1 MKQDV
6 EVTAETNGSAEPI
19 GDALP
24 PDYFAGRSF
33 MLRSLVE
40 EFVGPSPMGPEIDL
54 AAVTK
59 EAFPSEFKA
68 DGPYVQQGSKEEI
81 LCVEPPGLRYGIG
94 ILYPWGA
101 TQESDGTDDSPAD
114 RDIETTQSIL
124 ARAESETAPEPLTR
138 NGERAVKRLVDRTDS
153 GREMDDREEFDLSGA
168 NMRRPNSMAISFLVQ
183 PPDSAHMVVRA
194 SGGRYEPIE
203 FTAPNGWRCRWWA
216 RRAVTVQ
223 ARFQVLQLLD
233 QTGQALRP
241 RDIEVQGL
249 GLLDIRVEAYSRPTE
264 KSDQRLITVCLINRT
279 PEGRGNNQS
288 SLFQASFDVAFDD
301 DGARECV
308 FPYPRAELTR
318 PDEEEQSLDLL
329 YRDFETYAIG
339 HGCAADW
346 SKREEAYVASRIMA
360 VALPWFETP
369 SITPQ
374 IRRPDGSNVE
384 VAMAPL
390 AGLVQDNDGRKALQ
404 EVVTLYA
411 AWIDRKRVEAEAL
424 DDRYKH
430 AAKRHIDLCCRCLD
444 RARDGLE
451 FLSNDPLAAA
461 AFRLANKAILIQQLR
476 STREARSIEI
486 KDGNVVFDRPPAE
499 IDLLAGA
506 SGRGKWRPFQIVF
519 LLMSLRSTVARDD
532 PDRETVDLI
541 WFPTGG
547 GKTEAYFGVAAF
559 SAFYRRLVD
568 PSDSGVQILM
578 RYTLRLLTAQQFQR
592 ASGLICAMEHIR
604 ICEAGR
610 LGQEPFSIGIWLGGE
625 TTPNSRKDARYVLN
639 QLHRGGRNVPNKLLL
654 TKCPWCSAQIGP
666 LDFKKKPPGATI
678 RVVGYYQTGK
688 TVALRC
694 SDPQCEFSEKL
705 PVYVIDED
713 IYERRPTLVI
723 GTVDKFAML
732 AWRPQARALF
742 GLDRT
747 GERAW
752 SPPGLIIQDE
762 LHMISGPLGSM
773 TGLYEAVIEDFCTDY
788 RGQSAVKP
796 KIICSTATI
805 RRFREQAEALFARE
819 RTELFPPPGLS
830 ASDSFFSTYA
840 RNEDGVL
847 APGRIFVGV
856 YAPALGSI
864 QTAEVRTFTTLLQ
877 SPKAMQPNERD
888 PWWTVLAFFNS
899 LREIGTAATLFQSDI
914 PDRLKILRRRFGI
927 GFREIR
933 RLYEVLEL
941 TSRLRSDEVPK
952 AIDALEIIG
961 GNRPKP
967 GNYPVDACLAS
978 NIIEV
983 GVDIDRLSLLTIV
996 GQPKST
1002 SQYIQVAGR
1011 VGRRWHE
1018 RPGLVV
1024 TVLGPNNP
1032 RDRSHYERF
1041 RSYHERLYAQVEPTS
1056 VTPYSPPVLQRAL
1069 HAVMAAFVRQYGDP
1083 KMSASPLP
1091 VPVEKLKRL
1100 RAMLEGRVAL
1110 IDPNEA
1116 QALADKFDQRLN
1128 EWQAWMRTE
1137 WDTGRA
1143 AGDVG
1148 LLTAAG
1154 SYLPSEDWRF
1164 TWPTPMSM
1172 RNVDAECRAEIT
1184 RAYLEQADGA
1194 ADVQ

>member
-1 MKQDV
+1 MTQGAGV
-6 EVTAETNGSAEPI
+6 AAETDGSAEPN
-19 GDALP
+19 GATAA
-24 PDYFAGRSF
+24 PDHFAGRRF
-33 MLRSLVE
+33 MLRALSE
-40 EFVGPSPMGPEIDL
+40 ELVGPSPMGPEIDL
-54 AAVTK
+54 ATVAK
-59 EAFPSEFKA
+59 GGFPEEFKA
-68 DGPYVQQGSKEEI
+68 NGPYVQKDSKEEI

-101 TQESDGTDDSPAD
+101 TKEPDGAADSPAD
-114 RDIETTQSIL
+114 RDIETTKTVL
-124 ARAESETAPEPLTR
+124 APAEIATTIEPLTSA
-138 NGERAVKRLVDRTDS
+138 GEKAVKRLIDRTGS
-153 GREMDDREEFDLSGA
+153 GREADDGEEFDLSGA
-168 NMRRPNSMAISFLVQ
+168 NMRRPNSMAVSFLVQ
-183 PPDSAHMVVRA
+183 PPAGASMVVSAR
-194 SGGRYEPIE
+194 GGRYEPVE
-203 FTAPNGWRCRWWA
+203 FEVPSGRRCIWWA
-216 RRAVTVQ
+216 RRAVTLQ
-223 ARFQVLQLLD
+223 ARFEALHLLGQEG
-233 QTGQALRP
+233 QTLRP
-241 RDIEVQGL
+241 TGVDAQGF
-249 GLLDIRVEAYSRPTE
+249 GPLDIRVEAYSRPT
-264 KSDQRLITVCLINRT
+264 KNSDQRLITVCLINRT
-279 PEGRGNNQS
+279 TEGLGNNRR
-288 SLFQASFDVAFDD
+288 SLFQASFEVAFEQ
-301 DGARECV
+301 DGTRECIL
-308 FPYPRAELTR
+308 PYPRAELTR
-318 PDEEEQSLDLL
+318 PDEEEQALDLL

-346 SKREEAYVASRIMA
+346 SKSEEAHAVNRIFA
-360 VALPWFETP
+360 VALPSFETP
-369 SITPQ
+369 SITPE
-374 IRRPDGSNVE
+374 IRRADGTNIE

-390 AGLVQDNDGRKALQ
+390 AGLVGDDDGRKALH
-404 EVVTLYA
+404 EVVDLYA
-411 AWIDRKRVEAEAL
+411 AWIDEKQVEAGTL
-424 DDRYKH
+424 DDRYKD
-430 AAKRHIDLCCRCLD
+430 AAQRHVDLCRRCLD

-451 FLSNDPLAAA
+451 FLSNDPIADA
-461 AFRLANKAILIQQLR
+461 AFRFANEAILTQQLR
-476 STREARSIEI
+476 STRGARSVEI
-486 KDGNVVFDRPPAE
+486 KDGSVVFDRPSAV
-499 IDLLAGA
+499 IDLVAGA
-506 SGRGKWRPFQIVF
+506 LGRGKWRPFQIVF
-519 LLMSLRSTVARDD
+519 LLMSLRSAVVGGD

-568 PSDSGVQILM
+568 PSDGGVQILM

-604 ICEAGR
+604 AREADR
-610 LGQEPFSIGIWLGGE
+610 LGEEPFSIGIWLGGD
-625 TTPNSRKDARYVLN
+625 TTPNWRKDARQVLLKLRKGE
-639 QLHRGGRNVPNKLLL
+639 QFVANKLLL

-666 LDFKKKPPGATI
+666 LDFKKKPPKGTL
-678 RVVGYYQTGK
+678 RVVGYHDNGK

-694 SDPQCEFSEKL
+694 SDPQCEFVDGL

-747 GERAW
+747 GERAC

-762 LHMISGPLGSM
+762 LHLISGPLGSM

-788 RGQSAVKP
+788 RGGAVIKP

-805 RRFREQAEALFARE
+805 RRFREQATALFARE

-830 ASDSFFSTYA
+830 AADSFFSTYA
-840 RNEDGVL
+840 RSEDGAL

-877 SPKAMQPNERD
+877 SPKALPPDQRD

-914 PDRLKILRRRFGI
+914 PDRLKILRRRSGI
-927 GFREIR
+927 DFKEVR

-952 AIDALEIIG
+952 AIDALEIVG
-961 GNRPKP
+961 GNQPKP

-983 GVDIDRLSLLTIV
+983 GIDIDRLSLLAIV

-1011 VGRRWHE
+1011 VGRRWYE

-1056 VTPYSPPVLQRAL
+1056 VTPYSPPVLERAL
-1069 HAVMAAFVRQYGDP
+1069 HAVMAAYIRQSGDQ
-1083 KMSASPLP
+1083 KMSARPLP

-1100 RAMLEGRVAL
+1100 RRMLEARVAL
-1110 IDPNEA
+1110 IDTNETR
-1116 QALADKFDQRLN
+1116 ALVAKFDQRMN
-1128 EWQAWMRTE
+1128 EWEQWMRTE
-1137 WDTGRA
+1137 WDTRGA
-1143 AGDVG
+1143 EGDVG

-1154 SYLPSEDWRF
+1154 SYLPSEDWSV
-1164 TWPTPMSM
+1164 TWSTPMSM

-1184 RAYLEQADGA
+1184 RAYLEQAGGGS
-1194 ADVQ
+1194 DVR

>member
-1 MKQDV
+1 MKLEAGV
-6 EVTAETNGSAEPI
+6 AAETDGSAEPK
-19 GDALP
+19 GDH
-24 PDYFAGRSF
+24 FAGRKF
-33 MLRSLVE
+33 MLRALHE
-40 EFVGPSPMGPEIDL
+40 ELVGPSPKGPEIDL
-54 AAVTK
+54 EEVAKGAL
-59 EAFPSEFKA
+59 PSEFKD
-68 DGPYVQQGSKEEI
+68 DGPYVQKGSKEEI
-81 LCVEPPGLRYGIG
+81 LCIEPPGLRYGIG
-94 ILYPWGA
+94 ILYPRGA
-101 TQESDGTDDSPAD
+101 TKELDGTDDSPAD
-114 RDIETTQSIL
+114 RDIETTQTVL
-124 ARAESETAPEPLTR
+124 AAPGSKTTRTPLTR
-138 NGERAVKRLVDRTDS
+138 EGEKSVKRLIDRTGS
-153 GREMDDREEFDLSGA
+153 GREKDDGEEFDLSGS
-168 NMRRPNSMAISFLVQ
+168 NMRRPNSMAVSFLAQ
-183 PPDSAHMVVRA
+183 PPDGAQMVVSA
-194 SGGRYEPIE
+194 SGGRYEPVE
-203 FTAPNGWRCRWWA
+203 FIASSGRRRVWWA
-216 RRAVTVQ
+216 RRTVTLE
-223 ARFQVLQLLD
+223 ARFEALQLLD
-233 QTGQALRP
+233 QTRQALRP
-241 RDIEVQGL
+241 TDLEAQGFGPL
-249 GLLDIRVEAYSRPTE
+249 NICVEAYSRPTE
-264 KSDQRLITVCLINRT
+264 NADQRLVTVCLINRT
-279 PEGRGNNQS
+279 TEGLGNNRR
-288 SLFQASFDVAFDD
+288 SLFQASFDVAFEQ
-301 DGARECV
+301 DGVCECV
-308 FPYPRAELTR
+308 FPYPRAELTQ
-318 PDEEEQSLDLL
+318 PDEEEQALDLL
-329 YRDFETYAIG
+329 YRNFETYAIG
-339 HGCAADW
+339 HGCSADW
-346 SKREEAYVASRIMA
+346 SKSEEAYVSNRIFA
-360 VALPWFETP
+360 VSMPSFETP
-369 SITPQ
+369 SITPD
-374 IRRPDGSNVE
+374 IRRADGSKVE
-384 VAMAPL
+384 VPMAPL
-390 AGLVQDNDGRKALQ
+390 AGLVQDDDGRKALR
-404 EVVTLYA
+404 EVIDLYA
-411 AWIDRKRVEAEAL
+411 QWIDRQRVESKML
-424 DDRYKH
+424 DDRYKD
-430 AAKRHIDLCCRCLD
+430 AAEKHIDLCRRCLD

-451 FLSNDPLAAA
+451 FLGSDPMAAV

-476 STREARSIEI
+476 STRAPRSVEI
-486 KDGNVVFDRPPAE
+486 KDGNVVFDRPPKD
-499 IDLLAGA
+499 IDLVAGA
-506 SGRGKWRPFQIVF
+506 QGRGKWRPFQIVF
-519 LLMSLRSTVARDD
+519 LLMSLRSAVVGGD

-568 PSDSGVQILM
+568 PSDGGVQILM

-604 ICEAGR
+604 RCEADR
-610 LGQEPFSIGIWLGGE
+610 LGKESFSIGIWLGGE
-625 TTPNSRKDARYVLN
+625 TTPNSRNEGRQVLKQLHKGDRYVA
-639 QLHRGGRNVPNKLLL
+639 NKLLL

-666 LDFKKKPPGATI
+666 LEFKKKPPKGAT
-678 RVVGYYQTGK
+678 RVVGYYDNSE
-688 TVALRC
+688 TVAHRC
-694 SDPQCEFSEKL
+694 SDPQCEFVDGL
-705 PVYVIDED
+705 PVYVIDDD
-713 IYERRPTLVI
+713 IYDRRPTLVI

-742 GLDRT
+742 GLDST
-747 GERAW
+747 GERAC

-762 LHMISGPLGSM
+762 LHLISGPLGSM

-788 RGQSAVKP
+788 RGEVAVRP

-830 ASDSFFSTYA
+830 ATDSFFSTYA
-840 RNEDGVL
+840 RNEDGAL

-877 SPKAMQPNERD
+877 SPKAMPPNQRD

-927 GFREIR
+927 EFREVR

-961 GNRPKP
+961 GNQPKA

-1011 VGRRWHE
+1011 VGRRWYE

-1056 VTPYSPPVLQRAL
+1056 VTPYSRPVLERAL
-1069 HAVMAAFVRQYGDP
+1069 HAVMAAYVRQSGDP
-1083 KMSASPLP
+1083 NMSARPLP

-1100 RAMLEGRVAL
+1100 RDMLEARVTL

-1116 QALADKFDQRLN
+1116 QALIAKFDQRMN
-1128 EWQAWMRTE
+1128 EWKAWMRTE
-1137 WDTGRA
+1137 WDTRSA

-1148 LLTAAG
+1148 LMTAAG
-1154 SYLPSEDWRF
+1154 SYLPSEDKRF
-1164 TWPTPMSM
+1164 TWATPMSM

-1184 RAYLEQADGA
+1184 RAYLEQADG
-1194 ADVQ
+1194 VSNVL

>member
-1 MKQDV
+1 MKQEDGV
-6 EVTAETNGSAEPI
+6 AAETDGSAEPK
-19 GDALP
+19 GDHI
-24 PDYFAGRSF
+24 AGRKF
-33 MLRSLVE
+33 MLRALRE
-40 EFVGPSPMGPEIDL
+40 ELVGPSPKGPEIDL
-54 AAVTK
+54 EEVAKGAS
-59 EAFPSEFKA
+59 PSEFKG
-68 DGPYVQQGSKEEI
+68 DGPYVQKDSKEEI
-81 LCVEPPGLRYGIG
+81 LCIEPPGLRYGIG
-94 ILYPWGA
+94 ILYPRGA
-101 TQESDGTDDSPAD
+101 TKELDGADDSPAD
-114 RDIETTQSIL
+114 RDIETTQTML
-124 ARAESETAPEPLTR
+124 AATESKTTREPLTR
-138 NGERAVKRLVDRTDS
+138 EGEKAVKRLIDRAGS
-153 GREMDDREEFDLSGA
+153 GQEMDDGEEFDLSGS
-168 NMRRPNSMAISFLVQ
+168 NMRRPNSMAVSFLAQ
-183 PPDSAHMVVRA
+183 PPDGTHMVVRA
-194 SGGRYEPIE
+194 SGGRYEPVE
-203 FTAPNGWRCRWWA
+203 FMAPSGRRRVWWA
-216 RRAVTVQ
+216 RRAVTLQ
-223 ARFQVLQLLD
+223 AQFEAVQLLD

-241 RDIEVQGL
+241 TDVETQGF
-249 GLLDIRVEAYSRPTE
+249 GPLDIRVEAYSRPTE
-264 KSDQRLITVCLINRT
+264 NPDQRLITVCLINRT
-279 PEGRGNNQS
+279 TEGLGNNRR
-288 SLFQASFDVAFDD
+288 SLFQASFDVAFEE

-318 PDEEEQSLDLL
+318 PDEEEQALDLL

-346 SKREEAYVASRIMA
+346 SKSEEAYAANRIFA
-360 VALPWFETP
+360 VALPSFETP
-369 SITPQ
+369 SITPD
-374 IRRPDGSNVE
+374 IRRADGSKVE
-384 VAMAPL
+384 VPMAPL
-390 AGLVQDNDGRKALQ
+390 AGLVQDDDGRKALQ
-404 EVVTLYA
+404 EVVDLYA
-411 AWIDRKRVEAEAL
+411 GWIDRKRFEAKTL
-424 DDRYKH
+424 DDRYKD
-430 AAKRHIDLCCRCLD
+430 AAERHVDLCRRCLD

-451 FLSNDPLAAA
+451 FLSSDSMAAT
-461 AFRLANKAILIQQLR
+461 AFRLANEAILIQQLR
-476 STREARSIEI
+476 STRRARSVEV
-486 KDGNVVFDRPPAE
+486 KDGNVVFDRPPTD
-499 IDLLAGA
+499 IDLVAGA
-506 SGRGKWRPFQIVF
+506 QGRGKWRPFQIVF
-519 LLMSLRSTVARDD
+519 LLMSLRSAVVGGD

-568 PSDSGVQILM
+568 PSDGGVQILM

-604 ICEAGR
+604 RREADS
-610 LGQEPFSIGIWLGGE
+610 LGEEPFSIGIWLGGE
-625 TTPNSRKDARYVLN
+625 TTPNSRNEARQVLN
-639 QLHRGGRNVPNKLLL
+639 QLHKGEQYVANKLLL

-666 LDFKKKPPGATI
+666 LKFKKKPPKGAT
-678 RVVGYYQTGK
+678 RVVGYYLNGE

-694 SDPQCEFSEKL
+694 SDPQCEFVDGL
-705 PVYVIDED
+705 PVYVIDDD

-732 AWRPQARALF
+732 AWRPKARALF
-742 GLDRT
+742 GLDPT
-747 GERAW
+747 GDRAC

-762 LHMISGPLGSM
+762 LHLISGPLGSM

-788 RGQSAVKP
+788 RGEAVTKP

-805 RRFREQAEALFARE
+805 RRFREQVEALFARD

-830 ASDSFFSTYA
+830 ATDSFFSTYA
-840 RNEDGVL
+840 RNEDGAL

-877 SPKAMQPNERD
+877 SPKAMPPNQRD

-914 PDRLKILRRRFGI
+914 PDRLKILRRRSGI
-927 GFREIR
+927 DFREIR

-961 GNRPKP
+961 GNQSKA

-1011 VGRRWHE
+1011 VGRRWYE

-1056 VTPYSPPVLQRAL
+1056 VTPYSPPVLERAL
-1069 HAVMAAFVRQYGDP
+1069 HAVMAAYIRQYGGP
-1083 KMSASPLP
+1083 NMSASPLP
-1091 VPVEKLKRL
+1091 APVEELKRL
-1100 RAMLEGRVAL
+1100 RDMLKARVDL

-1116 QALADKFDQRLN
+1116 PALLAKFDQRLT
-1128 EWQAWMRTE
+1128 EWKTRMRTE
-1137 WDTGRA
+1137 WDTRSA

-1154 SYLPSEDWRF
+1154 SYLPSEEWSF

-1172 RNVDAECRAEIT
+1172 RNVDAECRTEIT
-1184 RAYLEQADGA
+1184 RAYLEQADGVS
-1194 ADVQ
+1194 DVP

>member
-1 MKQDV
+1 M
-6 EVTAETNGSAEPI
+6 
-19 GDALP
+19 
-24 PDYFAGRSF
+24 
-33 MLRSLVE
+33 
-40 EFVGPSPMGPEIDL
+40 
-54 AAVTK
+54 
-59 EAFPSEFKA
+59 
-68 DGPYVQQGSKEEI
+68 
-81 LCVEPPGLRYGIG
+81 
-94 ILYPWGA
+94 
-101 TQESDGTDDSPAD
+101 
-114 RDIETTQSIL
+114 
-124 ARAESETAPEPLTR
+124 
-138 NGERAVKRLVDRTDS
+138 KRLIHRTGS
-153 GREMDDREEFDLSGA
+153 GREMDDGEEFDLSGA
-168 NMRRPNSMAISFLVQ
+168 NMRRPNSMAVSFLVQ
-183 PPDSAHMVVRA
+183 PPAGASMVVSA
-194 SGGRYEPIE
+194 SGGRYEPVKFE
-203 FTAPNGWRCRWWA
+203 APSGRRCDWWA
-216 RRAVTVQ
+216 RRAVTLQ
-223 ARFQVLQLLD
+223 ARFEALHLLGQEEQSLQPASVD
-233 QTGQALRP
+233 A
-241 RDIEVQGL
+241 QGFGPL
-249 GLLDIRVEAYSRPTE
+249 NIRVEAYSRPTK

-279 PEGRGNNQS
+279 TEGVGNNRR
-288 SLFQASFDVAFDD
+288 SLFQASFDVAFEK
-301 DGARECV
+301 DGTRECIL
-308 FPYPRAELTR
+308 PYPRPELTR
-318 PDEEEQSLDLL
+318 PDEEEQALDLL

-346 SKREEAYVASRIMA
+346 SKSEEAYAANRISA
-360 VALPWFETP
+360 VSLPSFQTP
-369 SITPQ
+369 SITPE
-374 IRRPDGSNVE
+374 IRRADGSNVE

-390 AGLVQDNDGRKALQ
+390 AGLVADDDGRNALQ
-404 EVVTLYA
+404 QVVDLYA
-411 AWIDRKRVEAEAL
+411 GWIDRKRADAEGL
-424 DDRYKH
+424 DDRYRD
-430 AAKRHIDLCCRCLD
+430 AAERHVDLCRRCLD

-451 FLSNDPLAAA
+451 FLSRDPIADA
-461 AFRLANKAILIQQLR
+461 AFRFANEAILIQQLR
-476 STREARSIEI
+476 STRGARSVEI
-486 KDGNVVFDRPPAE
+486 KDGSVVFDRPPAD
-499 IDLLAGA
+499 IDLVAGA
-506 SGRGKWRPFQIVF
+506 AGRGKWRPFQIAF
-519 LLMSLRSTVARDD
+519 LLMSLRSAVLGDD

-604 ICEAGR
+604 TREPDR
-610 LGQEPFSIGIWLGGE
+610 LGEEPFSIGIWLGGD
-625 TTPNSRKDARYVLN
+625 TTPNWRKDARQVLRKLHKGERYV
-639 QLHRGGRNVPNKLLL
+639 VNKLLL

-666 LDFKKKPPGATI
+666 LEFKKRPPKGAT
-678 RVVGYYQTGK
+678 RVVGYHDNGE

-694 SDPQCEFSEKL
+694 SDPQCEFADGL

-747 GERAW
+747 GNRAC

-762 LHMISGPLGSM
+762 LHLISGPLGSM

-788 RGQSAVKP
+788 RGEAVAKP

-805 RRFREQAEALFARE
+805 RRFREQAKALFARE

-830 ASDSFFSTYA
+830 VADSFFSTYA
-840 RNEDGVL
+840 RSEDGAL

-877 SPKAMQPNERD
+877 GPKAMPPDQRD

-927 GFREIR
+927 DFREVR

-941 TSRLRSDEVPK
+941 TSRLRSDEVPR

-961 GNRPKP
+961 GNQPKA
-967 GNYPVDACLAS
+967 GSYPVDACLAS

-983 GVDIDRLSLLTIV
+983 GVDIDRLSLLAIV

-1011 VGRRWHE
+1011 VGRRWFE

-1056 VTPYSPPVLQRAL
+1056 VTPYSRPVLERAL
-1069 HAVMAAFVRQYGDP
+1069 HAVMAAYIRQSGDR
-1083 KMSASPLP
+1083 KMSARPLP

-1100 RAMLEGRVAL
+1100 RCMLEARVAL
-1110 IDPNEA
+1110 VDPNEA
-1116 QALADKFDQRLN
+1116 QALVAKFDQRMK
-1128 EWQAWMRTE
+1128 EWEKWMRTE
-1137 WDTGRA
+1137 WDTRGA

-1154 SYLPSEDWRF
+1154 SYLPSEDWSF

-1184 RAYLEQADGA
+1184 RAYLDQADGA
-1194 ADVQ
+1194 SDVR